1 MKVIDTLDNIN
12 SGLKN
17 ILLFKSAKVL
27 CGIDVLDIQEVRKD
41 FEITPVP
48 LAPSYV
54 TGIMNLRGEIATVF
68 DLSSRLDLPSKGI
81 TEDSQVIVLKVR
93 GGEFQGLLVDEIDDV
108 LSVNSADIS
117 QPGHLSNIDEK
128 FVAGIC
134 KQEEDLVA
142 LLNLETILS

>member
-54 TGIMNLRGEIATVF
+54 TGIMNLRGEIAKVLNF
-68 DLSSRLDLPSKGI
+68 DSGLI
-81 TEDSQVIVLKVR
+81 TPIK
-93 GGEFQGLLVDEIDDV
+93 
-108 LSVNSADIS
+108 A
-117 QPGHLSNIDEK
+117 
-128 FVAGIC
+128 
-134 KQEEDLVA
+134 
-142 LLNLETILS
+142 